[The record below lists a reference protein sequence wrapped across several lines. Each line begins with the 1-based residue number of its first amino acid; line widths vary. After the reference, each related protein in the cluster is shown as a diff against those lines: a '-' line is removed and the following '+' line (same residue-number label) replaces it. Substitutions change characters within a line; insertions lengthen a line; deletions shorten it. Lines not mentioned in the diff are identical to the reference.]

1 MAVNQEEP
9 YILPI
14 VDRIP
19 RELRELLQRKTTR
32 DPSSKF
38 LNKIHILLTLSE
50 NSQETKTELGIMWNG
65 DNDFK
70 ILKSTLIE
78 ILDIKLNTLN
88 VLLKSNDFHPLRGEK
103 DRWTR
108 FKHDLLQRNSPLM
121 TPEQLSAEAVPQLI
135 HQRQSEI
142 PYFNEVD
149 AFLKTYPLD
158 FLTETEL
165 QLFKAD
171 VAQTWAAI
179 TNEHNVTFLTTSDF
193 LSKASP
199 ILRHPN
205 QTIINAVEI
214 LSELATP
221 DNEIA
226 VTFKKF
232 CQMLMAFG
240 PSRSFMQK
248 VQNILSHSH
257 QHGNWFYAG
266 ITPENDISACFSE
279 DEPEVLEIKQ
289 DGNVVRRITNN
300 PTIDSDGEYLMCD
313 HQHSRNIED
322 FLHDIIM

>member
-38 LNKIHILLTLSE
+38 LNKIHILLTLS
-50 NSQETKTELGIMWNG
+50 
-65 DNDFK
+65 
-70 ILKSTLIE
+70 E

-158 FLTETEL
+158 FLT
-165 QLFKAD
+165 
-171 VAQTWAAI
+171 
-179 TNEHNVTFLTTSDF
+179 
-193 LSKASP
+193 
-199 ILRHPN
+199 
-205 QTIINAVEI
+205 
-214 LSELATP
+214 
-221 DNEIA
+221 
-226 VTFKKF
+226 
-232 CQMLMAFG
+232 
-240 PSRSFMQK
+240 
-248 VQNILSHSH
+248 
-257 QHGNWFYAG
+257 
-266 ITPENDISACFSE
+266 
-279 DEPEVLEIKQ
+279 
-289 DGNVVRRITNN
+289 
-300 PTIDSDGEYLMCD
+300 
-313 HQHSRNIED
+313 
-322 FLHDIIM
+322 